1 MTTTSHPCLQAAALT
16 HVGKRRTRN
25 EDCIAFAGETL
36 NEPMTQPR
44 LALHRL
50 GTPSVCVVAD
60 GMGGHP
66 AGDIASRLIADRLN
80 ADLAGIACDEDE
92 LVGVL
97 LDANRLLF
105 SEMERTPA
113 LYGMGTTVAGAVI
126 HADGI
131 LVFNLGDSRVY
142 RVRAGKLEQL
152 STDDSM
158 QASGG
163 FFGTRSMRVLSQC
176 LGGFLTG
183 EELRPHVVKLP
194 LDVGT
199 ELLVCSDGLHDMLDD
214 SQIEACLAPDLG
226 DSVQS
231 LFEGAMREGGL
242 DNISIIHARVTR
254 TSPASSA

>member
-36 NEPMTQPR
+36 NDAMTEPR
-44 LALHRL
+44 LILHRL
-50 GTPSVCVVAD
+50 GTPGVCVVAD

-80 ADLAGIACDEDE
+80 TDLAGIGCDADA

-113 LYGMGTTVAGAVI
+113 LYGMGTTVAGAVV

-131 LVFNLGDSRVY
+131 LAFNLGDSRVY
-142 RVRAGKLEQL
+142 RVRTGKLEQL

-158 QASGG
+158 QASSG
-163 FFGTRSMRVLSQC
+163 FLGSKATRVLSQC
-176 LGGFLTG
+176 LGGFPTG
-183 EELRPHVVKLP
+183 GEIRPHVVKLP
-194 LDVGT
+194 LDVGA

-214 SQIEACLAPDLG
+214 TQIEACLAPDLG
-226 DSVQS
+226 NSVQA
-231 LFEGAMREGGL
+231 LFQSAMRQGGL
-242 DNISIIHARVTR
+242 DNISIIHARVTHA
-254 TSPASSA
+254 SPAQPA

>member
-16 HVGKRRTRN
+16 HLGKRRARN
-25 EDCIAFAGETL
+25 EDCLAFAGEIL
-36 NEPMTQPR
+36 NEPMTEPR
-44 LALHRL
+44 LVLHRL
-50 GTPSVCVVAD
+50 ATPSVCVVAD

-66 AGDIASRLIADRLN
+66 AGDIASRLIAERLN
-80 ADLAGIACDEDE
+80 TDLSGIACDEDV
-92 LVGVL
+92 LGGVL

-113 LYGMGTTVAGAVI
+113 WYGMGTTVAGAFV

-131 LVFNLGDSRVY
+131 LAFNLGDSRVY

-158 QASGG
+158 QTGAG
-163 FFGTRSMRVLSQC
+163 FFGTKTMRVLSQC
-176 LGGFLTG
+176 LGGFPTG
-183 EELRPHVVKLP
+183 EEIQPHVIKLP
-194 LDVGT
+194 LEVGT

-226 DSVQS
+226 DSVRS
-231 LFEGAMREGGL
+231 LFEAAMREGGL

-254 TSPASSA
+254 TSPAASV